1 MTALCPTIGS
11 AVRIDCHALGMLM
24 TALERRGYQVIGPS
38 IKDSAI
44 CYTSVRGIDDL
55 PIGWTAEQE
64 PGKYRLQRRSDSA
77 MFGYAAAANSLK
89 SFLHP
94 AELKLF
100 TAERDNGAFRILPNT
115 EPAPR
120 YAFLGVRACELA
132 AAGIQDRVLI
142 EDRFTDPGYR
152 DRRRNSIV
160 IAVQC
165 SEPAATCFCTSMGTG
180 PRVTKGFDLALTEVV
195 EAGSHEFLVEVG
207 TETGAEL
214 LGDIEFSDASTDLRE
229 KSQALTK
236 RTEQTITRRMDT
248 DGISEMLRNSFDHP
262 QWDDVAARCLACGN
276 CTQVCPTCFCVAV
289 EDSTDITGQHAERV
303 RTWDSCFTLG
313 FSYIHGG
320 SVRVSTKSRYR
331 QWLTHKLSYWNDQFG
346 ASGCVG
352 CGRCI
357 AWCPVGIDLTKE
369 VVALRAPAIEQIS
382 ERGGQ

>member
-11 AVRIDCHALGMLM
+11 AVRIDCHALGLLIS
-24 TALERRGYQVIGPS
+24 ALERRGYQVIGPS

-44 CYTSVRGIDDL
+44 CYTTVRGIDDL

-100 TAERDNGAFRILPNT
+100 TAQRDNGAFRILPND

-152 DRRRNSIV
+152 DRRSNSIV
-160 IAVQC
+160 IAIQC

-180 PRVTKGFDLALTEVV
+180 PRVTKGFDLALTEIVD
-195 EAGSHEFLVEVG
+195 AGTHEFLVEVG

-214 LGDIEFSDASTDLRE
+214 LGDIEFSDASTELRE
-229 KSQALTK
+229 KSRALTK
-236 RTEQTITRRMDT
+236 HTEQAITRRMDT
-248 DGISEMLRNSFDHP
+248 NGLSEMLRSSFDHP
-262 QWDDVAARCLACGN
+262 QWDDVASRCLACGN

>member
-11 AVRIDCHALGMLM
+11 AVRIDCHALGLLIS
-24 TALERRGYQVIGPS
+24 ALERRGYQVIGPS

-44 CYTSVRGIDDL
+44 CYTTVRGIDDL

-100 TAERDNGAFRILPNT
+100 TAQRDNGAFRILPND

-152 DRRRNSIV
+152 DRRSNSIV
-160 IAVQC
+160 IAIQC

-180 PRVTKGFDLALTEVV
+180 PRVTKGFDLALTEIVD
-195 EAGSHEFLVEVG
+195 AGTHEFLVEVG

-214 LGDIEFSDASTDLRE
+214 LGDIEFSDASTELRE
-229 KSQALTK
+229 KSRALTK
-236 RTEQTITRRMDT
+236 HTEQAITRRMDT
-248 DGISEMLRNSFDHP
+248 NGLSEMLRSSFDHS
-262 QWDDVAARCLACGN
+262 QWDDVASRCLACGN

>member
-1 MTALCPTIGS
+1 M
-11 AVRIDCHALGMLM
+11 
-24 TALERRGYQVIGPS
+24 
-38 IKDSAI
+38 
-44 CYTSVRGIDDL
+44 

-64 PGKYRLQRRSDSA
+64 PGKYRLQRRTDSA

-152 DRRRNSIV
+152 DRRSNSIV
-160 IAVQC
+160 IAIQC

-195 EAGSHEFLVEVG
+195 EPGSHEFLVEVG
-207 TETGAEL
+207 TEAGAEL
-214 LGDIEFSDASTDLRE
+214 LGDIEFADASTELRG
-229 KSQALTK
+229 KSQALTQ
-236 RTEQTITRRMDT
+236 RTEQAITRRLDT
-248 DGISEMLRNSFDHP
+248 NGLSEMLRDSFDHP
-262 QWDDVAARCLACGN
+262 QWDDAAARCLACGN
-276 CTQVCPTCFCVAV
+276 CTQVCPTCFCVSV

-357 AWCPVGIDLTKE
+357 AWCPVGIDLTEE
-369 VVALRAPAIEQIS
+369 VVALRAPAIE
-382 ERGGQ
+382 